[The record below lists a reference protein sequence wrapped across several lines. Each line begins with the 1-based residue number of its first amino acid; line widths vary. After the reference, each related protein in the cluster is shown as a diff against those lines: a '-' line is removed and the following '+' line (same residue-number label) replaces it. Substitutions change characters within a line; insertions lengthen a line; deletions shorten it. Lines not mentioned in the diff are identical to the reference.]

1 MVPAIAALAP
11 GVPESEHEQRAAAG
25 LAHPGRDRVRS
36 TGAEP
41 DLLEHGAR
49 LVRSAA
55 AEPAEQLLRA
65 VGDERAADAH
75 PKGEQAEVAR
85 AHAAL
90 RRSVSDRAGCTR

>member
-11 GVPESEHEQRAAAG
+11 GVPSPSTSSAPPPASLTPAATG
-25 LAHPGRDRVRS
+25 VRS

-41 DLLEHGAR
+41 DLFEHGAR
-49 LVRSAA
+49 LIRAAA

-65 VGDERAADAH
+65 VRDERSADAH
-75 PKGEQAEVAR
+75 PKGEQAEIAR

-90 RRSVSDRAGCTR
+90 RRSVSDRAGCTW